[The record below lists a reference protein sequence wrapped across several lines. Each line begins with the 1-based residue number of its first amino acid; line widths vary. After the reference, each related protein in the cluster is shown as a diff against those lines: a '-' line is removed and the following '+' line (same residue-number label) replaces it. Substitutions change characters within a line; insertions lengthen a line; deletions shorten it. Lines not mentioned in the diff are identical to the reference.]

1 MKKEADSKTDI
12 SDESVKQEQE
22 LTDSPINIQ
31 TPDDRRN
38 LSLIVSRISKY
49 FFGKYV
55 LEELDEW
62 YRSGKRVFPEI
73 SFAVRDNDVF
83 GLLGPNGA
91 GKTTLINIMT
101 GNLNPDM
108 GQMKIFGYSGSNV
121 RRLRELIAV
130 VPQFDTFFDDMTVEE
145 HLTLVARLHHTDRH
159 LIEGFCKEK
168 AETVG
173 LSHDAIK
180 RKASVMSDG
189 QKRRLT
195 LGMALM
201 SQPRLLFL
209 DEPTVKIVSCGVIC
223 RQVWTLKRDLRF
235 GTL

>member
-1 MKKEADSKTDI
+1 MIVEI
-12 SDESVKQEQE
+12 SVSLSVEFP
-22 LTDSPINIQ
+22 S
-31 TPDDRRN
+31 
-38 LSLIVSRISKY
+38 ISSASTFWK
-49 FFGKYV
+49 
-55 LEELDEW
+55 ELDEW
-62 YRSGKRVFPEI
+62 CRSGKRVFPEI
-73 SFAVRDNDVF
+73 SFAIRDNDVF

-101 GNLNPDM
+101 GNLNPNM

-168 AETVG
+168 AEIVG
-173 LSHDAIK
+173 LSHDAFK
-180 RKASVMSDG
+180 RKASVMSGG

-223 RQVWTLKRDLRF
+223 RQVWILKRDLRF